1 MQTNATADTWAARG
15 PSAIKVPRVKA
26 PDSKL
31 VAQRKRR
38 ALAKSLDT
46 TYAGKFNVPLP
57 TLADRGK
64 TARIRGRG

>member
-1 MQTNATADTWAARG
+1 MSPFDWQG
-15 PSAIKVPRVKA
+15 PSTIDVARVKK

-31 VAQRKRR
+31 IGQRKRR

-46 TYAGKFNVPLP
+46 TYAGNFNVPLP
-57 TLADRGK
+57 TQADRGK